1 MSGKQVS
8 ILISLL
14 KTKNLNYPPEH
25 IFSRKFGFLK
35 LIVSLYRF
43 VPNRCPAA
51 RIKWESGENPEQSR
65 CCKPIRGQ
73 AHFSHCLC
81 GDGKAPGPGKS
92 EDLQNDFF
100 QWLSRN

>member
-1 MSGKQVS
+1 M
-8 ILISLL
+8 
-14 KTKNLNYPPEH
+14 
-25 IFSRKFGFLK
+25 
-35 LIVSLYRF
+35 YRF

-65 CCKPIRGQ
+65 CCKPIKGQ

-100 QWLSRN
+100 SMAFEELAVENIRYAFLARFTSCILQNMRSFRGIVLTV